1 MTKQNRS
8 AVEFFPGRRTVSSL
22 VLTAGFGLTGAGT
35 VMLGVLLPALA
46 QRWGMRDDAAG
57 LLLFLQFLG
66 SSVGAL
72 FVGAH
77 RIRSLMTGYGLLV
90 VSACVLAFVGRY
102 LSFPT
107 FFFFG
112 LGLGTTMT
120 STSLLFSDRY
130 DSDRAAVLERLN
142 FGWSAGAMV
151 GPMLFLPFLRTASL
165 GKLFFT
171 LDGLFL
177 LLLVWVILRE
187 RQEAACVEPIL
198 DASPLQGPAPLG
210 SLLPLLVL
218 AMCSV
223 GVETALSGWLT
234 TYSHRAD
241 AKGEGAA
248 ALSTSIFWLGMVLGR
263 LMFSTRL
270 LAMIGRR
277 RVLQTALWGA
287 AASVALLVVA
297 HNPAS
302 IRLAAGLAGLCIGPL
317 YPLLLSFLLERSP
330 HGWVFCVAGIG
341 SALLP
346 WFTGLLSAHYGS
358 LRYGLIAP
366 CGAALLMIVLF
377 SMSRRLAPSSIASS
391 Q

>member
-35 VMLGVLLPALA
+35 VMLGVLLPILA

-57 LLLFLQFLG
+57 FLLFLQFLG

-72 FVGAH
+72 LVGAN

-90 VSACVLAFVGRY
+90 VSACALAFAGRY
-102 LSFPT
+102 LSFPL
-107 FFFFG
+107 FFLFG

-130 DSDRAAVLERLN
+130 GNDRAAVLERLN
-142 FGWSAGAMV
+142 FGWSAGAMM

-177 LLLVWVILRE
+177 LLLIWVIFRE
-187 RQEAACVEPIL
+187 RQKAACVESIL
-198 DASPLQGPAPLG
+198 DALPLQGPAHLG

-223 GVETALSGWLT
+223 GVESALSGWLT

-241 AKGEGAA
+241 AQGGGAA
-248 ALSTSIFWLGMVLGR
+248 ALSTSIFWLGMVLSR
-263 LMFSTRL
+263 LIFSTRL
-270 LAMIGRR
+270 LAMIGRS
-277 RVLQTALWGA
+277 RVLHATLWGV
-287 AASVALLVVA
+287 AASVWLLVVA
-297 HNPAS
+297 HNPVP

-366 CGAALLMIVLF
+366 CGAALLMIILF
-377 SMSRRLAPSSIASS
+377 SMSLRLAPSSIASS
-391 Q
+391 R

>member
-1 MTKQNRS
+1 
-8 AVEFFPGRRTVSSL
+8 
-22 VLTAGFGLTGAGT
+22 
-35 VMLGVLLPALA
+35 
-46 QRWGMRDDAAG
+46 
-57 LLLFLQFLG
+57 
-66 SSVGAL
+66 
-72 FVGAH
+72 
-77 RIRSLMTGYGLLV
+77 
-90 VSACVLAFVGRY
+90 
-102 LSFPT
+102 
-107 FFFFG
+107 
-112 LGLGTTMT
+112 
-120 STSLLFSDRY
+120 
-130 DSDRAAVLERLN
+130 
-142 FGWSAGAMV
+142 
-151 GPMLFLPFLRTASL
+151 
-165 GKLFFT
+165 
-171 LDGLFL
+171 
-177 LLLVWVILRE
+177 
-187 RQEAACVEPIL
+187 
-198 DASPLQGPAPLG
+198 
-210 SLLPLLVL
+210 LLPLLVL